1 MQNIQNL
8 VASGNLEKAIKLLEN
23 EHPNEAI
30 LLMGRYSRNEANNRR
45 GIMDKKDYDRE
56 HNRIADAVLS
66 YAGCEPLFA
75 PVHSHNANLGFS
87 FESTL
92 LRISAEN
99 KRRNAVIYDE
109 CQAII
114 KEYRE
119 YKDTKAVNPLH
130 DTTGRR
136 YKIIEAKAN
145 ELIAKLDETKELS
158 REEFAAAIEK
168 LLSATIP
175 TYSDLA
181 DAYKLAN
188 GRKFKSIWIEQQLE
202 SKPEDTEVRIRIAE
216 EIEIFVSSI

>member
-1 MQNIQNL
+1 MQIQNL
-8 VASGNLEKAIKLLEN
+8 VAAGNLEKAIKMLEN
-23 EHPNEAI
+23 EYPNEAI
-30 LLMGRYSRNEANNRR
+30 LLMGRYSRNEASNRR
-45 GIMDKKDYDRE
+45 GIIDKKDYDRE

-66 YAGCEPLFA
+66 YAGCEPLST
-75 PVHSHNANLGFS
+75 PNNSNDSSIGLG

-99 KRRNAVIYDE
+99 KRRNTVIYDE

-145 ELIAKLDETKELS
+145 DLIAKLNETKELS
-158 REEFAAAIEK
+158 KEDFAKAIEK

-175 TYSDLA
+175 TYEELA

-188 GRKFKSIWIEQQLE
+188 GRKFKSHWIEQQLE
-202 SKPEDTEVRIRIAE
+202 SKPNDTEVRIRIAE